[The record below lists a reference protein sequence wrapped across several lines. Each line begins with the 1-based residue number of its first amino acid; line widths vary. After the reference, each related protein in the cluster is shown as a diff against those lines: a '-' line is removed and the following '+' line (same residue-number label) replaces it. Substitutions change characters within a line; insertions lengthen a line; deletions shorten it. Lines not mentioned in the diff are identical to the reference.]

1 MVALSTFVLGAM
13 AAVSAASAVSQNK
26 QAKEA
31 RKQAQRQA
39 AEELAQRKELASQA
53 KAPVVKGEGVVEL
66 QSAESLEEEE
76 IRLRS
81 KRGRL
86 RVGKSTSAGLAS
98 VGTGLKVG

>member
-1 MVALSTFVLGAM
+1 MPAFTTLALVAT
-13 AAVSAASAVSQNK
+13 AAVGAASVVSQNK

-39 AEELAQRKELASQA
+39 AAELAQREALASQA
-53 KAPVVKGEGVVEL
+53 KAPIVKGEGIVEL
-66 QSAESLEEEE
+66 QSAEALEEEE

-86 RVGKSTSAGLAS
+86 RVGKSTTPGLAA